1 MCVCVCVF
9 SCPSRPGTERER
21 ASVGCVGGAPA
32 PPAAPAPPPPLN
44 PLAAYGKREQPNQKK
59 KRWGPPPGRLVQ
71 QKTARGCSPRSLLRS
86 SLSSLYYALGFALSL
101 LQSWW
106 SEGGLRAARERCER
120 PQPYNATSAGG
131 RGGAGLLAAP
141 LVSLF
146 LTPRPFRSAP
156 SLSPWPHT
164 YTHNVQRHTRAMT
177 DPPTSTGSAH
187 PEVRGGGRKVQ
198 CARARPA
205 VAAGGL
211 ASVPPA
217 RRPLRA
223 HDLGVRIRPWAHSL
237 GPW

>member
-1 MCVCVCVF
+1 MCVCLCVF
-9 SCPSRPGTERER
+9 LPVAPWDREREGECGVCGWCPR
-21 ASVGCVGGAPA
+21 AACRPR
-32 PPAAPAPPPPLN
+32 PAPPPQSF
-44 PLAAYGKREQPNQKK
+44 GRVREKRTTQPKK

-120 PQPYNATSAGG
+120 PQPHNATSAGG